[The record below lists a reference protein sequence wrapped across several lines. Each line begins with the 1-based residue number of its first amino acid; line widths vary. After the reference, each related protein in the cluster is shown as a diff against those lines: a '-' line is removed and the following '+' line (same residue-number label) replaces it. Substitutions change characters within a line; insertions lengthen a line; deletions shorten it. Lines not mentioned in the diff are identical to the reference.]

1 MIKHAHAS
9 QVWVD
14 LSTDDDQVT
23 LTIQDNGTGFSREQ
37 PGSNGIGLAGLR
49 ERITIAG
56 GALTISSTPKR
67 GTILSAQFPW
77 PSDVLAGEVI
87 MIRVLIAEDHLMV
100 RAGIRAL
107 LEKAGDIHVMGE
119 ASNGQ
124 EAIEMTE
131 ALKPDVLIMDIM
143 MPRMNGI
150 QAAENIREM
159 RLPTYILLLSM
170 YSDEGFVHQALQ
182 CGVKGYVLKSSVS
195 DELLWAVRAVASGKT
210 YLSNPISE
218 IVVESSIHPHTT
230 LQDGDPLSALSPRE
244 KEILQL
250 IAEEHTS
257 AEIGKMLFISEK
269 TVEKHRTK
277 LMEKLNV
284 RNLAGLVRLAVK
296 YHLVDK

>member
-1 MIKHAHAS
+1 
-9 QVWVD
+9 
-14 LSTDDDQVT
+14 
-23 LTIQDNGTGFSREQ
+23 
-37 PGSNGIGLAGLR
+37 
-49 ERITIAG
+49 
-56 GALTISSTPKR
+56 
-67 GTILSAQFPW
+67 
-77 PSDVLAGEVI
+77 

-107 LEKAGDIHVMGE
+107 LEKAGDIHVLGE

-124 EAIEMTE
+124 EAVEMAE

-150 QAAENIREM
+150 QAAENIREK
-159 RLPTYILLLSM
+159 RLPTFILLLSM

-195 DELLWAVRAVASGKT
+195 DELLWAVRAVAGGKT
-210 YLSNPISE
+210 YLSSPISE
-218 IVVESSIHPHTT
+218 IVVESSINPHVG

-296 YHLVDK
+296 YHLVDRDA

>member
-1 MIKHAHAS
+1 
-9 QVWVD
+9 
-14 LSTDDDQVT
+14 
-23 LTIQDNGTGFSREQ
+23 
-37 PGSNGIGLAGLR
+37 
-49 ERITIAG
+49 
-56 GALTISSTPKR
+56 
-67 GTILSAQFPW
+67 
-77 PSDVLAGEVI
+77 

-131 ALKPDVLIMDIM
+131 SLKPDVLIMDIM

-210 YLSNPISE
+210 YLSTPISE
-218 IVVESSIHPHTT
+218 IVVESAINPHTA
-230 LQDGDPLSALSPRE
+230 LQDGDPLSNLSPRE
-244 KEILQL
+244 KEIMQL

-257 AEIGKMLFISEK
+257 AEIGKILFISEK

-296 YHLVDK
+296 YHLVDRDA

>member
-1 MIKHAHAS
+1 
-9 QVWVD
+9 
-14 LSTDDDQVT
+14 
-23 LTIQDNGTGFSREQ
+23 
-37 PGSNGIGLAGLR
+37 
-49 ERITIAG
+49 
-56 GALTISSTPKR
+56 
-67 GTILSAQFPW
+67 
-77 PSDVLAGEVI
+77 
-87 MIRVLIAEDHLMV
+87 MV

-143 MPRMNGI
+143 MPRLNGI
-150 QAAENIREM
+150 QAAENIRDM
-159 RLPTYILLLSM
+159 KLPTHILLLSM

-182 CGVKGYVLKSSVS
+182 YGVKGYVLKSSVS
-195 DELLWAVRAVASGKT
+195 DELLQAVRTVAGGKT
-210 YLSNPISE
+210 YFS
-218 IVVESSIHPHTT
+218 SSISAIVAENTVNPRSV
-230 LQDGDPLSALSPRE
+230 LPDGDPLSSLSPRE

-257 AEIGKMLFISEK
+257 AEIAKMLFISEK
-269 TVEKHRTK
+269 TVEKHRAK

-296 YHLVDK
+296 YHLVDRDS